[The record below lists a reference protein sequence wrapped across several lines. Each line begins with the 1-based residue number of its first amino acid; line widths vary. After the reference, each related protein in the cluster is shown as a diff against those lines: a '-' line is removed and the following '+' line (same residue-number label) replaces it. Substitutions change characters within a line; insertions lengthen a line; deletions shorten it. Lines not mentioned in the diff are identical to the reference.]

1 MKNILKKED
10 GVLIVEATYVFP
22 IMFLIIF
29 LMIYAGNAY
38 LQKCKVES
46 IVTQEVLKGAAYCG
60 DPVTYAIEENGK
72 VPGFMEIDVQPYRFW
87 LGGMNQ
93 YEVEIQDNIEKHIE
107 GLGGGLFTNMKPDS
121 VKITGPTFNNAFIYA
136 TFSADVEYNITL
148 PIQIFGEAPMIMR
161 FKTHVDV
168 PVTDSV
174 ELIRNVDMV
183 EDYMQRSKFIQDG
196 MEKITNLVNKAK
208 SWLE

>member
-1 MKNILKKED
+1 MKSILKRED

-22 IMFLIIF
+22 IIF
-29 LMIYAGNAY
+29 LVIFLLIYAGNAY

-60 DPVTYAIEENGK
+60 DPVTYAIEKNGK
-72 VPGFMEIDVQPYRFW
+72 VPGFMEIDVQPYRFL

-93 YEVEIQDNIEKHIE
+93 YEAEIRDNIEERIE
-107 GLGGGLFTNMKPDS
+107 GLGGGLFSNMQPDS
-121 VKITGPTFNNAFIYA
+121 VRIVGPTFHNAFIYA

-148 PIQIFGEAPMIMR
+148 PIRIFGEEPMIMK

-183 EDYMQRSKFIQDG
+183 EDYMQRSEFIQDG
-196 MEKITNLVNKAK
+196 LEKITNLVNKAK